1 MNLYLYL
8 FLNKVKINFKINN
21 DNKLKNIITNK
32 PIKLKAP

>member
-8 FLNKVKINFKINN
+8 FLNKANINFKINKN
-21 DNKLKNIITNK
+21 NKLKNITTNK